1 MHIKNFLRSITLGA
15 LLVFPVV
22 SNAQSQLMA
31 NDEAMAEMPVTTPEN
46 VESVKTETVVVDAP
60 AKKVATKAPVTKPLS
75 KKELRAAK
83 KTARKARRTERKIK
97 KAKKFLNSRVGKWLI
112 KRSIKKAEKR
122 KKRYLRKAAKA
133 EKKGNKKLQE
143 KYERKAL
150 SGNMKIGVILIL
162 VGLILSFLPVLN
174 IIGWI
179 LIVVGLV
186 FILLALL

>member
-15 LLVFPVV
+15 LLAFPVV

-31 NDEAMAEMPVTTPEN
+31 NDEAMAEMPVTTPE
-46 VESVKTETVVVDAP
+46 VEVIKTETVVVDAP
-60 AKKVATKAPVTKPLS
+60 AKKVTTEAPVTKTLS

-83 KTARKARRTERKIK
+83 KAARKARRTERKIK
-97 KAKKFLNSRVGKWLI
+97 RAQKFLNSRVGKWLI
-112 KRSIKKAEKR
+112 KRSVKKAEKR
-122 KKRYLRKAAKA
+122 KKRYLKKAAKA
-133 EKKGNKKLQE
+133 EKKGNKRLQE